1 MGPIQWIAEV
11 IPNEKEKS
19 MNQAPEMNVLNLEL
33 EIEDL
38 EAKGRPCC
46 GSSTTSPLCTCPI
59 FLTKC
64 CSMMESTDQ

>member
-1 MGPIQWIAEV
+1 MQ
-11 IPNEKEKS
+11 
-19 MNQAPEMNVLNLEL
+19 QAPEMNVVNLEL

-59 FLTKC
+59 FLTRC
-64 CSMMESTDQ
+64 CSMMESTEQ